1 MFFKNY
7 IPIYDETEFD
17 DEKYLVP
24 RKSYPK
30 PGKVSRSM
38 ATVLTSLGQKVNTD
52 ILNKFLKHSEIKLKT
67 VKFFNQATMVIN
79 VPIKGGLSRDIN
91 MKIFGKGTVHMTGG
105 HSIKECKRAL
115 AILLKIIKTFKVRV
129 HVTQLQPDKPV
140 PPKYIYCVND
150 TDIDIETL
158 EIRYRLSNRP
168 FCTNFEFSI
177 CELYDIFKTKIEQ
190 VSYNP
195 NRFAGLRYTK
205 FINGSRMTYLVFK
218 SGKITISVTDDTS
231 IIPDAYKYFNQL
243 LKTNYDRLV
252 EDRYR
257 CKDCVVGSRKKCSTC
272 DQQL

>member
-91 MKIFGKGTVHMTGG
+91 M
-105 HSIKECKRAL
+105 
-115 AILLKIIKTFKVRV
+115 IKTFKVRV